1 MVLIVTFPRSVS
13 MIRCKEANLK
23 YVNITNTNGAGVAIY
38 GDVDVH
44 CGSVIRLCDENVHQM
59 LM

>member
-1 MVLIVTFPRSVS
+1 